1 MLKVTDKKR
10 AAGTM
15 DQQVKS
21 MVSQICRLWDEM
33 EDFERLFKLKLPE
46 IARLNQVNP
55 IHAYVLEKRGTDVTE
70 VWHVDLDC
78 KRDRLLCE
86 VKYVSEEITV

>member
-21 MVSQICRLWDEM
+21 LVSQICRLWDEM
-33 EDFERLFKLKLPE
+33 ENFERLFKVKLSE
-46 IARLNQVNP
+46 IPRLNQVNP
-55 IHAYVLEKRGTDVTE
+55 IHAYVLEKQGSDTIL
-70 VWHVDLDC
+70 VWHVDLNWN
-78 KRDRLLCE
+78 KDRLLCE
-86 VKYVSEEITV
+86 VSFVANE

>member
-21 MVSQICRLWDEM
+21 LASQICRLWDQV
-33 EDFERLFKLKLPE
+33 EDFANEL
-46 IARLNQVNP
+46 
-55 IHAYVLEKRGTDVTE
+55 
-70 VWHVDLDC
+70 
-78 KRDRLLCE
+78 
-86 VKYVSEEITV
+86 SEL